1 MCLQAGAALCE
12 AGVGEAGA
20 SRKGDLRGVNSASW
34 PLDIFWGILK
44 NDKDNKLSK
53 PLNNNTKYLLT
64 DKL

>member
-1 MCLQAGAALCE
+1 MCLQAGAAFRE

-20 SRKGDLRGVNSASW
+20 PRKGDLAGVNSASW

-44 NDKDNKLSK
+44 NYKDSKVSK
-53 PLNNNTKYLLT
+53 PLNNANYLLI